1 MPKEYTPQQQELFSK
16 VIDTFNRLNMSG
28 QKDTNEKVNFR
39 KGELKMAKIDGQ
51 VMLEYK
57 AALKPFKSA
66 SELEKFLDSNLEYYM
81 NKIEG
86 KIMSVASD
94 IPKIEKFSI
103 RQTGETEGEY
113 TIYDID
119 TNADV
124 ADEISAAKLILN
136 DLMYDSR
143 VVKMISSLS
152 NVDVILVNGIE
163 VDKEQLM
170 DDLAVAAKEGVEI
183 VELTSTPTPSRD
195 KISDAWVDGLE
206 YKGTNVF
213 KAVYEDSFN
222 QEEIDNEVKDL
233 NSMVDATKENF
244 SVQECYLGYS
254 PSKDEFIMGFDGWY
268 TVMEE
273 DEDGEEEE
281 YNDNCSPYVI
291 FGLKDGVV
299 SIIESSVA
307 STTGMWYHGG
317 GWSYAKSKY
326 PDLIDIRL
334 D

>member
-1 MPKEYTPQQQELFSK
+1 MT
-16 VIDTFNRLNMSG
+16 
-28 QKDTNEKVNFR
+28 
-39 KGELKMAKIDGQ
+39 
-51 VMLEYK
+51 
-57 AALKPFKSA
+57 
-66 SELEKFLDSNLEYYM
+66 
-81 NKIEG
+81 
-86 KIMSVASD
+86 
-94 IPKIEKFSI
+94 PKIEKFSI

-113 TIYDID
+113 TVYDID
-119 TNADV
+119 INMDV
-124 ADEISAAKLILN
+124 ADEISAAKVILN
-136 DLMYDSR
+136 DLMHDSR
-143 VVKMISSLS
+143 VVKMLSSLS
-152 NVDVILVNGIE
+152 HIDVVLVNGVE

-170 DDLAVAAKEGVEI
+170 EDMAVAVKENVEI

-195 KISDAWVDGLE
+195 KVSDAWVDGLE

-233 NSMVDATKENF
+233 NIMVDATEENF

-291 FGLKDGVV
+291 FKLKDGVV
-299 SIIESSVA
+299 SIVESSVA
-307 STTGMWYHGG
+307 TTTGMWYHGG
-317 GWSYAKSKY
+317 GWDHAKSKY
-326 PDLIDIRL
+326 SDLIDIRL